1 MSDLTAIDILIN
13 PDENTVERA
22 RAFNARLRQ
31 SVPSGFELDATHLP
45 HITILQRYV
54 RTADLEKVYEAI
66 QKTIAETDMSLLK
79 FRAVAIKHAD
89 WVIPG
94 QGYLTVYSAKP
105 SPEVIDFQAKLIT
118 TVKPFVEPGGTAAAY
133 VTNTSDPEINQAT
146 LTYVEQYVPNS
157 SGSNYIAHVTLGFAT
172 LDDLKTIETEPF
184 NEFDI
189 DPANIAVFHLGNN
202 GTARKELK
210 SFTF

>member
-1 MSDLTAIDILIN
+1 MSDLTAIDILVN

-22 RAFNARLRQ
+22 RAVNARLRQ

-66 QKTIAETDMSLLK
+66 QKTIAETDMSLLT

-89 WVIPG
+89 WGIPG
-94 QGYLTVYSAKP
+94 QGLAGYFVKP
-105 SPEVIDFQAKLIT
+105 SPEVIDFQAKLIA
-118 TVKPFVEPGGTAAAY
+118 TVNPFVEPGGTAAAY
-133 VTNTSDPEINQAT
+133 VTDANDPEIDQST
-146 LTYVEQYVPNS
+146 LNFIEQYVPNH
-157 SGSNYIAHVTLGFAT
+157 SGSNYIAHLTLGFAM

-184 NEFDI
+184 SEFDI
-189 DPANIAVFHLGNN
+189 HPAKIAVFHLGKN

>member
-13 PDENTVERA
+13 PDESTVERA
-22 RAFNARLRQ
+22 RALNARLRQ

-54 RTADLEKVYEAI
+54 RTADLEKVYEAV

-89 WVIPG
+89 WAISG

-118 TVKPFVEPGGTAAAY
+118 TVKPFVEQGGTAAAY
-133 VTNTSDPEINQAT
+133 VTDTSDPEINQAT
-146 LTYVEQYVPNS
+146 LNYVEQYVPNS

>member
-1 MSDLTAIDILIN
+1 MSDLTAIDILVN
-13 PDENTVERA
+13 PDENTLERA
-22 RAFNARLRQ
+22 RAVNARLRQ

-66 QKTIAETDMSLLK
+66 QKTIAETDMSLLT
-79 FRAVAIKHAD
+79 FRAVAIKHIE
-89 WVIPG
+89 WGPG
-94 QGYLTVYSAKP
+94 SYLAGYFIRP
-105 SPEVIDFQAKLIT
+105 SPEVIDFQAKLIAA
-118 TVKPFVEPGGTAAAY
+118 VNPFVEPGGTAAAY
-133 VTNTSDPEINQAT
+133 VTDTNDPEIDQST
-146 LTYVEQYVPNS
+146 LNFIEQYVPNH

-189 DPANIAVFHLGNN
+189 HPANVAVFHLGKN

>member
-13 PDENTVERA
+13 PDENTVGRA
-22 RAFNARLRQ
+22 RVVNARLRQ
-31 SVPSGFELDATHLP
+31 SVPRGFELDATHLP
-45 HITILQRYV
+45 HITILQRYA

-66 QKTIAETDMSLLK
+66 QKTIAKTDMSLLT
-79 FRAVAIKHAD
+79 FRAVAIKHAE
-89 WVIPG
+89 WGPG
-94 QGYLTVYSAKP
+94 QGYLAGYFVKP
-105 SPEVIDFQAKLIT
+105 SPGVIDFQAKLIA
-118 TVKPFVEPGGTAAAY
+118 TVNPFVELGGTAAAY
-133 VTNTSDPEINQAT
+133 VTDTNDPEINQTT
-146 LTYVEQYVPNS
+146 LNYVEQYVPNH

-189 DPANIAVFHLGNN
+189 HPANVAVFHLGNN

>member
-13 PDENTVERA
+13 PDENTLEQA
-22 RAFNARLRQ
+22 RAVNARLRQ

-66 QKTIAETDMSLLK
+66 QKTIAETDMSLLT

-89 WVIPG
+89 WGIPG
-94 QGYLTVYSAKP
+94 QGYAVYFVKP
-105 SPEVIDFQAKLIT
+105 SPEVIDFQAKLIA
-118 TVKPFVEPGGTAAAY
+118 TVNPFVEPGGTAAY
-133 VTNTSDPEINQAT
+133 VTDANDPEIDQST
-146 LTYVEQYVPNS
+146 LNFIEQYVPNH

-172 LDDLKTIETEPF
+172 LDDLKIIETEPF

-189 DPANIAVFHLGNN
+189 DPANVAVFHLGNN
-202 GTARKELK
+202 GTAREELK

>member
-1 MSDLTAIDILIN
+1 MSDLTAIDILVN
-13 PDENTVERA
+13 PDENTLERA
-22 RAFNARLRQ
+22 RAVNARLRQ

-66 QKTIAETDMSLLK
+66 QKTIAETDMSLLT
-79 FRAVAIKHAD
+79 FRAVAIKHIE
-89 WVIPG
+89 WGPG
-94 QGYLTVYSAKP
+94 SYLAGYFVKP
-105 SPEVIDFQAKLIT
+105 SPEVIDFQAKLIA
-118 TVKPFVEPGGTAAAY
+118 TVNPFVEPGGTSAAY
-133 VTNTSDPEINQAT
+133 VTDTNDTEIDQST
-146 LTYVEQYVPNS
+146 LNFIEQYVPNH
-157 SGSNYIAHVTLGFAT
+157 SGSNYIAHLTLGFGT
-172 LDDLKTIETEPF
+172 LDDLKTIEAEPF

-189 DPANIAVFHLGNN
+189 HPANVAVFHLGKN

>member
-1 MSDLTAIDILIN
+1 MTDLTAIDILIN
-13 PDENTVERA
+13 PDENTIERA
-22 RAFNARLRQ
+22 RAVNARLRQ
-31 SVPSGFELDATHLP
+31 SVSSGFELDATHLP

-89 WVIPG
+89 WGIPG
-94 QGYLTVYSAKP
+94 QGLAGYFVKP
-105 SPEVIDFQAKLIT
+105 SPEVIDFQAKLIA
-118 TVKPFVEPGGTAAAY
+118 TVNPFVEPGGTAAAY
-133 VTNTSDPEINQAT
+133 VTDANDPEINQTT
-146 LTYVEQYVPNS
+146 LNFVEQYVPNH
-157 SGSNYIAHVTLGFAT
+157 SGSNYIAHVTLGFGT

-189 DPANIAVFHLGNN
+189 DPANVAVFHLGNN
-202 GTARKELK
+202 GTAREELK

>member
-1 MSDLTAIDILIN
+1 MGDLTAIDILVN
-13 PDENTVERA
+13 PDENTLERA
-22 RAFNARLRQ
+22 RAVNARLRQ

-66 QKTIAETDMSLLK
+66 QKTIAETDMSLLT
-79 FRAVAIKHAD
+79 FRAVAIKHIE
-89 WVIPG
+89 WGPG
-94 QGYLTVYSAKP
+94 SYLAGYFVKP
-105 SPEVIDFQAKLIT
+105 SPEVIDFQAKLIA
-118 TVKPFVEPGGTAAAY
+118 TVNPFVEPGGTSAAY
-133 VTNTSDPEINQAT
+133 VTDTNDPEIDQSN
-146 LTYVEQYVPNS
+146 LNFIEQYVPTH
-157 SGSNYIAHVTLGFAT
+157 SGSNYIAHLTLGFGT
-172 LDDLKTIETEPF
+172 LDDLKTIEAEPF

-189 DPANIAVFHLGNN
+189 HPANVAVFHLGKN